1 MVTRFETDDLLSQRR
16 QAVHLNAAQIHEQS
30 SDFFRNVGEVFASLG
45 LPAEGRHARLAAD
58 RARRS
63 AERERTFVSGPRESD
78 AAPFV
83 ERPTGVVM

>member
-1 MVTRFETDDLLSQRR
+1 MTRFETDEFVSRRR
-16 QAVHLNAAQIHEQS
+16 QAAHLNAAHIHEQS

-45 LPAEGRHARLAAD
+45 LHAEGRDARLAAD
-58 RARRS
+58 SARRS
-63 AERERTFVSGPRESD
+63 AERERTFVTGPRESD